1 VTLFTTTVTTAEAMH
16 EFGKHIAE
24 QCKAG
29 DLLILDGPLGAGKTT
44 LVQGIGA
51 GLNVRGPITSPTFV
65 VSRIHPSLNNGPNL
79 IHVDAYRLGSLAEI
93 DDLDL
98 DSAIP
103 DAVTV
108 VEWGRERVEGLA
120 QEPLIIRITRDDD
133 TDVRTLNIEGGP
145 RWAGITWPQ
154 VK

>member
-1 VTLFTTTVTTAEAMH
+1 VSLFTTTITTPEAMH
-16 EFGKHIAE
+16 EFGRHLAE
-24 QCKAG
+24 QCAAG

-44 LVQGIGA
+44 LVRGIGH

-65 VSRIHPSLNNGPNL
+65 ISRIHPSLIDGPNL
-79 IHVDAYRLGSLAEI
+79 IHVDAYRLGSFTEI

-108 VEWGRERVEGLA
+108 VEWGRDRVEGLT
-120 QEPLIIRITRDDD
+120 QDPLIIRISRDDD
-133 TDVRTLNIEGGP
+133 TEARTLSIEGGS
-145 RWAGITWPQ
+145 RWAGILWPQ

>member
-1 VTLFTTTVTTAEAMH
+1 VILFTTTITNPEAMH
-16 EFGKHIAE
+16 EFGRHIAG
-24 QCKAG
+24 QCRAG
-29 DLLILDGPLGAGKTT
+29 DMLILDGPLGAGKTT
-44 LVQGIGA
+44 LVQGIGE

-65 VSRIHPSLNNGPNL
+65 VSRIHPSLAQGPNL
-79 IHVDAYRLGSLAEI
+79 IHVDAYRLASFAEI

-108 VEWGRERVEGLA
+108 VEWGRNRVEGLA
-120 QEPLIIRITRDDD
+120 QDPLIIRITRDDNS
-133 TDVRTLNIEGGP
+133 DVRILSIEGGP
-145 RWAGITWPQ
+145 RWEGITWPQ